1 MLTNAHTKCILQR
14 RTVTLWHNNQER
26 YGMDN
31 FAILS
36 VITKSICFHIV
47 CMCMYVCACMYV
59 CM

>member
-14 RTVTLWHNNQER
+14 RTVTLWHNSQEH

-47 CMCMYVCACMYV
+47 YMCMYVCM
-59 CM
+59 